1 MLEQILHERIIAQ
14 DLDVESV
21 ADAIRCSKAGIS
33 DPNRLIASFMFMGQ
47 PSVVSQLVGAS
58 PGYVGYGD
66 GGKLTE
72 VVRRRPYSVVQFD
85 EIEKP
90 HLDVFSILLQL
101 LDDGRITNSHGSLH
115 ILETIRNNEDIKEAF
130 YEMMKQQVVELARK
144 TFRPKFMNRIDEYI
158 VSQPLNSSEISKIV
172 ELQVVQMRQV
182 KKRLEQNKINLEYT
196 KEAVD
201 LLAQLGFDPNNGA
214 RPVKQ
219 MIEKLVKKEIT
230 LKVLKGDFAEDG
242 TILIDADQPNNKL
255 TDAKHE
261 ALETY
266 GSDLTKMARQ
276 GKLPPLIGRDDE
288 VNRCIQILCRMTE
301 SNPVIIGEPGVGKTA
316 IVEG

>member
-21 ADAIRCSKAGIS
+21 ADAIPCSKAGIS

-101 LDDGRITNSHGSLH
+101 LDDGRITNSH
-115 ILETIRNNEDIKEAF
+115 E
-130 YEMMKQQVVELARK
+130 
-144 TFRPKFMNRIDEYI
+144 
-158 VSQPLNSSEISKIV
+158 
-172 ELQVVQMRQV
+172 VVQMRQV

-255 TDAKHE
+255 VIK
-261 ALETY
+261 
-266 GSDLTKMARQ
+266 KMENNAHVKQ
-276 GKLPPLIGRDDE
+276 
-288 VNRCIQILCRMTE
+288 N
-301 SNPVIIGEPGVGKTA
+301 
-316 IVEG
+316 

>member
-1 MLEQILHERIIAQ
+1 
-14 DLDVESV
+14 
-21 ADAIRCSKAGIS
+21 
-33 DPNRLIASFMFMGQ
+33 
-47 PSVVSQLVGAS
+47 
-58 PGYVGYGD
+58 
-66 GGKLTE
+66 
-72 VVRRRPYSVVQFD
+72 
-85 EIEKP
+85 
-90 HLDVFSILLQL
+90 
-101 LDDGRITNSHGSLH
+101 
-115 ILETIRNNEDIKEAF
+115 
-130 YEMMKQQVVELARK
+130 MKQQVVELARK

-172 ELQVVQMRQV
+172 ELQRWCRQV

-255 TDAKHE
+255 VIK
-261 ALETY
+261 
-266 GSDLTKMARQ
+266 KMENNAHVKQ
-276 GKLPPLIGRDDE
+276 
-288 VNRCIQILCRMTE
+288 N
-301 SNPVIIGEPGVGKTA
+301 
-316 IVEG
+316 